1 MNPLR
6 TFLVE
11 DNPVISRHL
20 VSTLEELGPVQVI
33 GQARSE
39 SQAVAWL
46 MQPPPCD
53 LMIIDIVLAS
63 GSGLGVLQ
71 AAQACASPMHRVVL
85 TNHATPAL
93 RQRCLALGAQRVFD
107 KSCELEALIAWCEE
121 LGHTRAP

>member
-1 MNPLR
+1 MKPLR
-6 TFLVE
+6 TYLVE

-20 VSTLEELGPVQVI
+20 ISTLEELGPVQVI

-71 AAQACASPMHRVVL
+71 AAQDAACPMQRVVL
-85 TNHATPAL
+85 TNHTTPAL
-93 RQRCLALGAQRVFD
+93 RQRCLALGARKVFD
-107 KSCELEALIAWCEE
+107 KSCELEALIAWCGE